1 MRLEEL
7 LEMDDHMNDMRNALS
22 DVAMQ
27 ELQKIEDDP
36 VDYFGRV
43 GTNISTEQA
52 MDIQQTISAVDDK
65 TFDLMANS
73 PYIIQSL
80 EDNYNDDTGEAFID
94 LDSLSQVLQRV
105 KARINKNKPKKIPG
119 EERIGYDASRPG
131 YDDPE
136 AYDKPPA
143 GYR

>member
-7 LEMDDHMNDMRNALS
+7 LEMDQHMADMRNALS

-36 VDYFGRV
+36 VNYFGRV
-43 GTNISTEQA
+43 GDNVSTEQA
-52 MDIQQTISAVDDK
+52 MDIQQTISSVDDK

-80 EDNYNDDTGEAFID
+80 EDNYDDATGEAFID
-94 LDSLSQVLQRV
+94 LKSLMQVLQRV
-105 KARINKNKPKKIPG
+105 KARMA
-119 EERIGYDASRPG
+119 R
-131 YDDPE
+131 
-136 AYDKPPA
+136 
-143 GYR
+143 